1 MCGIFAAQQRIYL
14 PEPGQELK
22 RQMCPNWCCRAKAS
36 QAAQRQTSTGPKYE
50 GQLVPTFLTIVTG
63 HELGWPV
70 KCLLWDCCPVMNISP
85 TPFLVYWPDFWCLLP
100 AAYTVMGDVAII
112 MAIKRSC
119 TTW

>member
-1 MCGIFAAQQRIYL
+1 
-14 PEPGQELK
+14 
-22 RQMCPNWCCRAKAS
+22 MCPNWCCRAKAS

-50 GQLVPTFLTIVTG
+50 GQSHVPTFLTIVTG

-70 KCLLWDCCPVMNISP
+70 KRLLWDCCPAMNISP

-100 AAYTVMGDVAII
+100 AAYTVMGDAAII